1 VSTITVPSGTNI
13 TVLVGNLGRAPEV
26 RTLPSGDRVLA
37 LELSIRPLGAAAE
50 SVPIAWY
57 DPPQP
62 AVLWIAGE
70 ELLVVGRT
78 RRRFFRA
85 GGITQSRTEVVAT
98 SVVPTRRSAAARRAL
113 VGALDLLDGAMVP

>member
-1 VSTITVPSGTNI
+1 MSTLIPSGTNV
-13 TVLVGNLGRAPEV
+13 TVLVGTLGRAPEV
-26 RTLPSGDRVLA
+26 RTLASGDLVLT
-37 LELSIRPLGAAAE
+37 LEVTVRPEGASAE
-50 SVPIAWY
+50 SVPVAWY

-85 GGITQSRTEVVAT
+85 GGMTQSRTEVVAT
-98 SVVPTRRSAAARRAL
+98 AVVPTRRSAAARKAL
-113 VGALDLLDGAMVP
+113 VSVLESLDSLALC

>member
-1 VSTITVPSGTNI
+1 MSIAIPSGTNV
-13 TVLVGNLGRAPEV
+13 TVLVGTLGRAPEA
-26 RTLPSGDRVLA
+26 RTLSSGDRVLS
-37 LELSIRPLGAAAE
+37 LEVTVRPDGAAAE
-50 SVPIAWY
+50 SVPVAWY

-85 GGITQSRTEVVAT
+85 GGATQSRTEVVAT
-98 SVVPTRRSAAARRAL
+98 AVVPTRRSAAARKAL
-113 VGALDLLDGAMVP
+113 VGAIEALDSLALC